1 MKNNM
6 EQSADF
12 QEIEKEVQR
21 VQKIKIFLTS
31 VVILV
36 MVALTAV
43 FWNATAVYKVE
54 LEGDKQAGYQWNYTF
69 SQDKILKEKS
79 STYSDGL
86 FTFEF
91 VGINR
96 GKTKIEF
103 TCKKNNQLYG
113 EMIVH
118 EVRVDKA
125 LKIIS
130 TAMYNQNL

>member
-21 VQKIKIFLTS
+21 VQKIKMGLTS
-31 VVILV
+31 AVIVVMI
-36 MVALTAV
+36 ALTAF
-43 FWNATAVYKVE
+43 FWNATDVYKVE
-54 LEGDKQAGYQWNYTF
+54 LEADQQAGYQWNSTF
-69 SQDKILKEKS
+69 SQDGILKEKS
-79 STYSDGL
+79 RTYSDGL

-96 GKTKIEF
+96 GKAKIEF
-103 TCKKNNQLYG
+103 TCTRNNQLYG
-113 EMIVH
+113 EMVVH
-118 EVRVDKA
+118 EVRVDKS

-130 TAMYNQNL
+130 TAIYNQNL